1 MNVNRRNDITDLYVC
16 LDALVNLAS
25 GICETISKA
34 RDDEQDE
41 FESMPEEPAVASDS
55 ADAIY
60 ALDKAIEIL
69 VDLELQLPAVIPYLE
84 DAAACGGDHD
94 EHLPV
99 PFNYDPFHSLVEAV
113 AQSRNLMM
121 PS

>member
-1 MNVNRRNDITDLYVC
+1 MNVNRRNDIADLYAY
-16 LDALVNLAS
+16 LEALANLAS
-25 GICETISKA
+25 GICECISRA

-41 FESMPEEPAVASDS
+41 FESMPEELAVASDS

-69 VDLELQLPAVIPYLE
+69 VELELHLPAVIPYLE
-84 DAAACGGDHD
+84 EAAACGNDHD

-99 PFNYDPFHSLVEAV
+99 PFSYDPFHSLVEAV

-121 PS
+121 SS

>member
-1 MNVNRRNDITDLYVC
+1 MNLNRRKDINQIHDC
-16 LDALVNLAS
+16 LGALADLAS
-25 GICETISKA
+25 GICECISKA

-41 FESMPEEPAVASDS
+41 FEIMPEELAVVSDS
-55 ADAIY
+55 ANAIY

-69 VDLELQLPAVIPYLE
+69 VDLELLLPAVIPYLE
-84 DAAACGGDHD
+84 EAAACGDDHD